1 MKKIIECLIVALVF
15 LNSFAFADWD
25 GSSRKPKNTREI
37 DGKIFYEISSPEE
50 LAWFAEQV
58 NGGKSTINA
67 VLVNDIKFM
76 DDTNK
81 ISSVNWTPIGKDS
94 TVIFNGTFDGREYT
108 IYGLSCEQKKVG
120 GLFGFIGSFA
130 VIKNV
135 KSKKFFVKTT
145 ALKSYIGSIVA
156 FNEGSISGCTNERSA
171 YTTISDT
178 SWVGGIVGWNEGT
191 VWNCLNG
198 NISYKITEVD
208 SLRTSRFGGII
219 GGNRGIVSKC
229 MSKDSLSVF
238 SLHKSFDG
246 GGIVGE
252 NKILG
257 NVSNCESRSAFVVTY
272 NTIATSICVG
282 GIVGVNDGA
291 VSYCVNDGFI
301 ASSNKSFG
309 FDCVG
314 GIVGVNGGEVSNCVN
329 KGNLSF
335 NGTSI
340 GGGLVGQNYRSSW
353 SKAYGWDLREG
364 LLRNSYN
371 VGIASVGV
379 VLHYEENSY
388 IINCFYDSDVLSG
401 YYSGA
406 PNIGKST
413 IAMQKNEFAWNLN
426 TTNGTDT
433 NSGVWSRDSVGY
445 PIFADSAH
453 KPIYKII
460 FDDGL
465 ISIRYTTFKGLV
477 NFPETLKIPGK
488 YFLGWF
494 DENNNKVFAGTVFT
508 KDQTLSAVYT
518 NSADLMVKT
527 ISSPIWGISV
537 ADRNIWIHVAP
548 VGKSY
553 ALFDLQGKV
562 LTRGRIESSEM
573 TISVPRAGSY
583 IVRVGERSVRV
594 NAR

>member
-1 MKKIIECLIVALVF
+1 MGMLL
-15 LNSFAFADWD
+15 FASVVFADWD
-25 GSSRKPKNTREI
+25 GSSSEPKNTREI
-37 DGKIFYEISSPEE
+37 DGKVFYEISDPEE

-58 NGGKSTINA
+58 NRGKVLINA
-67 VLVNDIKFM
+67 VLVNAIKFM
-76 DDTNK
+76 DNTDK
-81 ISSVNWTPIGKDS
+81 ISAVNWTPIGKDS
-94 TVIFNGTFDGREYT
+94 TVIFNGIFDGQGYT
-108 IYGLSCEQKKVG
+108 IYGLSCEWEKVG
-120 GLFGFIGSFA
+120 GLFGFIGSSA

-135 KSKKFFVKTT
+135 KSEKFFVKTT

-171 YTTISDT
+171 FTTISDT

-198 NISYKITEVD
+198 NINYKITEVD
-208 SLRTSRFGGII
+208 SLRTSRFGGIV
-219 GGNRGIVSKC
+219 GGNQGIVSKC
-229 MSKDSLSVF
+229 VSKDSLAVF

-252 NKILG
+252 NKSLG

-272 NTIATSICVG
+272 NTITTSICVG

-291 VSYCVNDGFI
+291 VSYCANEGFI
-301 ASSNKSFG
+301 ASSDKSFG
-309 FDCVG
+309 FDYVG
-314 GIVGVNGGEVSNCVN
+314 GIVGVNGGVVSNCVN

-335 NGTSI
+335 NGTGI

-353 SKAYGWDLREG
+353 SKAYGWDLREC

-379 VLHYEENSY
+379 VLHYDENSY

-401 YYSGA
+401 YYSGD

-413 IAMQKNEFAWNLN
+413 VAMQKDEFAWNLN

-445 PIFADSAH
+445 PIFADSVH

-494 DENNNKVFAGTVFT
+494 DENNNKVFAGSIFT

-518 NSADLMVKT
+518 DSADLMVKT

-548 VGKSY
+548 VGKTY

-562 LTRGRIESSEM
+562 LAKGRVESSEM
-573 TISVPRAGSY
+573 TISVPRAGGY
-583 IVRVGERSVRV
+583 IVRIGERSVRV

>member
-1 MKKIIECLIVALVF
+1 MKKIIEYLIVALVF
-15 LNSFAFADWD
+15 LSTSAFADWD
-25 GSSRKPKNTREI
+25 GSSGKPKNTRI
-37 DGKIFYEISSPEE
+37 VDGKVFYEISSPEE

-76 DDTNK
+76 DDTSK
-81 ISSVNWTPIGKDS
+81 TSSVNWTPIGKKPIGNDS
-94 TVIFNGTFDGREYT
+94 TGMFNGIFDGLGYT
-108 IYGLSCEQKKVG
+108 IYGLSCEQEKVG
-120 GLFGFIGSFA
+120 GLFGFIGSSA

-135 KSKKFFVKTT
+135 KSEKFFVKTT

-191 VWNCLNG
+191 VWNCLSES
-198 NISYKITEVD
+198 ISYKITEVD
-208 SLRTSRFGGII
+208 SLRTSHFGGII
-219 GGNRGIVSKC
+219 GGNQGIVSKC

-252 NKILG
+252 NKSSG
-257 NVSNCESRSAFVVTY
+257 NVLNCESRSAFIFTY
-272 NTIATSICVG
+272 NKITTSICVG

-291 VSYCVNDGFI
+291 VSYCANEGFI
-301 ASSNKSFG
+301 ASPNGGFG
-309 FDCVG
+309 SVG
-314 GIVGVNGGEVSNCVN
+314 GVVGVNGGEVSNCVN

-340 GGGLVGQNYRSSW
+340 GGGLVGQNYRYSW

-379 VLHYEENSY
+379 VLHHEENSY
-388 IINCFYDSDVLSG
+388 VINCFYDSD
-401 YYSGA
+401 A

-413 IAMQKNEFAWNLN
+413 VAMQKDEFAWNLN

-494 DENNNKVFAGTVFT
+494 DENNNKVFAGSIFT

-518 NSADLMVKT
+518 DSADLMVKT

-548 VGKSY
+548 VGKPY

-562 LTRGRIESSEM
+562 LAKGRIESSEM

-583 IVRVGERSVRV
+583 IVRIGNRSVRV
-594 NAR
+594 NAK